1 MPITNYNERSWG
13 IDLISAINS
22 SLINRDIIIKHAG
35 GENSL
40 KINKKTL
47 FPDVLI
53 FGDSHSGKIL
63 QGWEL
68 KMPDTDIDNAEF
80 IKNAK
85 EKAVA
90 LGLNSFLLWN
100 VSIAKLYKIN
110 PDKTLQILKIW
121 DDLAFINN
129 RNNVLSHK
137 DDWIN
142 QLNIIL
148 TDLNIFFEQGEIRSS
163 SIIDSI
169 SGNNIVKLIL
179 NNKNLLAQSYRNQTR
194 INSDF
199 EDTLSVWWDSIKS
212 EHPQNEDKFNFLA
225 TINIFSW
232 LNKFI
237 FANLIKNSFRTAR
250 NIENIA
256 YNTPIEQAISII
268 EEISHSCDFWNIFKR
283 QFGDEYLPEIVWNDI
298 TEFNNFLIDSNIQD
312 IEQSLW
318 QKIFESLINEDFRK
332 IYGQYST
339 PKPLADLLVNITI
352 KNKELNVLDPC
363 CGTGTIVRS
372 VYDLK
377 EKYQVPKNQILE
389 TIWASDKMAFP
400 LQLATIALLKPD
412 SIGNIMQIF
421 QKDVVDLKIRDIINL
436 SDPYTGDNVQ
446 RTIPAFDY
454 IISNLPFVQFEDIEG
469 TNSKVKEINEIIEEL
484 TEENYSLQN
493 KSDLSYYIVFH
504 LWQLLS
510 DNGRLGLILSN
521 SWLGTSAGNQFKNIL
536 QKFFHIESVITSGSG
551 RWFQNAKVVT
561 NILILNKKQESNIN
575 TEDLTLKTNFIILNK
590 NINDLDIN
598 IILPNLRNFN
608 NCINENIIKT
618 SYSISEIK
626 RLELLNVQWTAL
638 FADLSWLL
646 NISSNLIKTN
656 SLFEIQRGERRG
668 WDALFYPEGEHGI
681 ENIFIKPVL
690 KSSQSINSLIAE
702 PDADAFCCSYDLDEL
717 NNHYNGAYNWV
728 KSFENLTNGTG
739 RPLPEV
745 LRRSNINWYTM
756 EPSTMADLVTSMN
769 PEDRLFIARLQERSF
784 VNQRLIRFTLKRNCT
799 FDINLCH
806 ALLNST
812 IGMFFIES
820 LGFGRGEGAL
830 DLSATKLKDF
840 LYMLNPEL
848 LNETQK
854 NNILEKFDILKN
866 RNIKIL
872 EEELNNEDRENFD
885 NAVYEAFN
893 ILEYKNNIKESLL
906 CLYKIRKS
914 VKT

>member
-504 LWQLLS
+504 LY
-510 DNGRLGLILSN
+510 
-521 SWLGTSAGNQFKNIL
+521 
-536 QKFFHIESVITSGSG
+536 
-551 RWFQNAKVVT
+551 
-561 NILILNKKQESNIN
+561 
-575 TEDLTLKTNFIILNK
+575 
-590 NINDLDIN
+590 
-598 IILPNLRNFN
+598 
-608 NCINENIIKT
+608 NC
-618 SYSISEIK
+618 
-626 RLELLNVQWTAL
+626 
-638 FADLSWLL
+638 
-646 NISSNLIKTN
+646 
-656 SLFEIQRGERRG
+656 
-668 WDALFYPEGEHGI
+668 
-681 ENIFIKPVL
+681 
-690 KSSQSINSLIAE
+690 
-702 PDADAFCCSYDLDEL
+702 
-717 NNHYNGAYNWV
+717 
-728 KSFENLTNGTG
+728 
-739 RPLPEV
+739 
-745 LRRSNINWYTM
+745 
-756 EPSTMADLVTSMN
+756 
-769 PEDRLFIARLQERSF
+769 
-784 VNQRLIRFTLKRNCT
+784 
-799 FDINLCH
+799 
-806 ALLNST
+806 
-812 IGMFFIES
+812 
-820 LGFGRGEGAL
+820 
-830 DLSATKLKDF
+830 
-840 LYMLNPEL
+840 
-848 LNETQK
+848 
-854 NNILEKFDILKN
+854 
-866 RNIKIL
+866 
-872 EEELNNEDRENFD
+872 
-885 NAVYEAFN
+885 
-893 ILEYKNNIKESLL
+893 
-906 CLYKIRKS
+906 
-914 VKT
+914 

>member
-148 TDLNIFFEQGEIRSS
+148 TDLTIFFEQGEIRSS